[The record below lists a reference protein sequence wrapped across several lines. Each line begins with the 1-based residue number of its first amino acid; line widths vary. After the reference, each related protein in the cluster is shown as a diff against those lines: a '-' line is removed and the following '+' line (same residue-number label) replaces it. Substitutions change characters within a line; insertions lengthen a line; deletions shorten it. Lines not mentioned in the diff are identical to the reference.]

1 LFRLKKR
8 RFGYYTSPGAHAAR
22 VFRGIAG
29 GWIALMMRK
38 RGRRTVQLPAR
49 AKGPD
54 GGEGLQSVQ
63 TAFRILEELSNA
75 HGPVGVTDL
84 AGRLGE
90 LKPRVYRHLSTLKK
104 LGVVFQDPRNGG
116 YSLGGKLFSLGEA
129 ALEQFDLRFV
139 AAPFL
144 TRLRD
149 QTQQTA
155 LLSVPG
161 NGEPIV
167 LSCVEYLDRL
177 SISSRAGNRPPP
189 HCSSQGRIAL
199 AFADE
204 SARKRVLGRKLAAFT
219 QHSITDR
226 QLIETRLSLIRERFY
241 EDAIDE
247 VRLGINAL
255 SAPLFRDND
264 EFIGIIGIVGTSAQ
278 ITTPPPRP
286 LILKLQHVAAALS
299 AELNCRIYYDRG
311 LVK

>member
-1 LFRLKKR
+1 MKR
-8 RFGYYTSPGAHAAR
+8 KTT
-22 VFRGIAG
+22 
-29 GWIALMMRK
+29 
-38 RGRRTVQLPAR
+38 RRTVQRPRRAR
-49 AKGPD
+49 PGPSE
-54 GGEGLQSVQ
+54 GGDGLQSVQ
-63 TAFRILEELSNA
+63 TAFRILDELSNA
-75 HGPVGVTDL
+75 HGPVGVTAL
-84 AGRLGE
+84 AARLGE
-90 LKPRVYRHLSTLKK
+90 LKPRVYRHLSTLKR
-104 LGVVFQDPRNGG
+104 LGVVFQDGRNGG

-177 SISSRAGNRPPP
+177 SIASRPGNRPPP

-204 SARKRVLGRKLAAFT
+204 AARKRVLGRKLAAFT
-219 QHSITDR
+219 PRSITDR
-226 QLIETRLSLIRERFY
+226 SLIEARLRLIRERFY
-241 EDAIDE
+241 EEAVDE

-255 SAPLFRDND
+255 SAPIFRDDD
-264 EFIGIIGIVGTSAQ
+264 EFIGIVGIVGTSVQ
-278 ITTPPPRP
+278 IGSPPPRP
-286 LILKLQHVAAALS
+286 LILKLQRVAAALS
-299 AELNCRIYYDRG
+299 AELNCRIYYERG